1 MRVMILGGGGTLGA
15 FSAGALGVLDDAGW
29 SADAMIGSSAGSINL
44 LRAYAGGPRA
54 AVDFWMS
61 LHWAKLLW
69 EGVKTPTLGILD
81 EARFHARVDEGVS
94 FEAMFHD
101 ERCIGFLVVDL
112 CTGEVKIR
120 GNRTEANAEELRQVA
135 HASYS
140 LPPLFPPVLLQGQVL
155 SDGGLLHNAP
165 LDAAIELGATEIVY
179 LCNVHVVPSSGFP
192 PTTRRAMTRYAE
204 IFARRA
210 SNVGFADAEIREGA
224 YRGARF
230 LAITPPPTHRLGP
243 MLGRMLPRKSSMQ
256 ALIDR
261 GREMAEHALV
271 QARWA
276 SHPETMDGEAAGERW
291 ETPRT
296 AIARMTGAAVY
307 RMRGTR
313 STA

>member
-15 FSAGALGVLDDAGW
+15 FSAGALAVLDEAGW

-54 AVDFWMS
+54 AADFWMS
-61 LHWAKLLW
+61 MHWARLLW
-69 EGVKTPTLGILD
+69 EGIRKPTLGILD
-81 EARFHARVDEGVS
+81 EDRFHARVDEGVS
-94 FEAMFHD
+94 FDALLHD
-101 ERCIGFLVVDL
+101 RRYIGFLVVDL
-112 CTGEVKIR
+112 RTGQVKIR
-120 GNRTEANAEELRQVA
+120 GNRTERSGGDLRQVA

-140 LPPLFPPVLLQGQVL
+140 LPPLLPPVILHDQVL

-165 LDAAIELGATEIVY
+165 LDAAIDLGASEIVY
-179 LCNVHVVPSSGFP
+179 LCNVHVVPSAGFP
-192 PTTRRAMTRYAE
+192 ATTRRAMTRYAE

-230 LAITPPPTHRLGP
+230 LAITPPPTNRLGP
-243 MLGRMLPRKSSMQ
+243 MLGRMLPREGSMR

-261 GREMAEHALV
+261 GREMAKDALA

-276 SHPETMDGEAAGERW
+276 SHPEGSENKVAQRSAA
-291 ETPRT
+291 
-296 AIARMTGAAVY
+296 
-307 RMRGTR
+307 
-313 STA
+313 